1 MASSTGNFETL
12 GSKFSNETRFSEA
25 ACVLCYYF
33 ISHFSFVY
41 SLFYS
46 FLSKRN
52 PFKITKI
59 VLPSCPIT
67 PKGKLMNWK
76 TFAKI
81 KIVITDS
88 EKTIFCKIMRF
99 IFLDNS

>member
-1 MASSTGNFETL
+1 MASSTGNFETS
-12 GSKFSNETRFSEA
+12 GSKFSNETASLA
-25 ACVLCYYF
+25 ACVLATILKVIF
-33 ISHFSFVY
+33 LLFK
-41 SLFYS
+41 LGFYS

>member
-12 GSKFSNETRFSEA
+12 GSKFSNETALLA
-25 ACVLCYYF
+25 ACVLAT
-33 ISHFSFVY
+33 IMSHMF
-41 SLFYS
+41 FYS
-46 FLSKRN
+46 FFNKRN

-81 KIVITDS
+81 KIVMTDN
-88 EKTIFCKIMRF
+88 ENTIFCKMMRF